1 MSAEPVS
8 DTVKVTL
15 HLEPDVAEM
24 LLRDDALRARVG
36 RFVSRVLSR
45 PSGTAA
51 ADLAAE
57 LCGTRASDG
66 PEPADGV

>member
-1 MSAEPVS
+1 MTVDPIPG
-8 DTVKVTL
+8 TVKVTL

-45 PSGTAA
+45 P
-51 ADLAAE
+51 ADLAAAFR
-57 LCGTRASDG
+57 GARASDG
-66 PEPADGV
+66 PEPTDGA